1 MEITIGIVR
10 STVILLGILVL
21 ASYVWGVSKMSS
33 PKELWGGIPSSWQ
46 KKIIPFMF
54 LAAIGFLVFWWITMY
69 SLSVEELKQLRYPW
83 SEDDNMGLTR
93 MFWAYVAFLIPSML
107 WLESTRFHERTS
119 YSWTP
124 YLVTGVLT
132 CATFGNILLLLLGY
146 SAYQQAFQGG
156 DLMLLG
162 MIALAYQVIINDLVL
177 WTYKYPWSPESLTE
191 TEGP

>member
-93 MFWAYVAFLIPSML
+93 MFWAYVAFLVPSML

-124 YLVTGVLT
+124 YLVTGVLA